1 MKRIVKVPIALI
13 LVSLLQVSC
22 NKSWLKP
29 EPLSV
34 LTPENVYVDPAGFQS
49 GLVTLRKNLKNEA
62 YGGRNQFAQE
72 VAASDLAIV
81 TFQLDFTKLT
91 PNSDK
96 FWKFLTLFN
105 TSYSCIKD
113 ANVLISRID
122 DIKWASDK
130 EKNAVLGEALWHRTY
145 WYYRLVNSY
154 GDVPWIG
161 KETQSAILDFASYS
175 RWTILDKLQKDLE
188 FAIKWLPES
197 APAGAISKGA
207 GNMLL
212 TKVYLANCQFDK
224 AIETSS
230 AVINGPYS
238 LMTKRFG
245 VNASNPKCD
254 VIWDLHR
261 PDNMNTP
268 QNSETIL
275 ATVDRFEAPTGAK
288 SAGTSSMR
296 LYNCAFYN
304 SVVRDSQ
311 GKPGTKSSGG
321 EYDTLGRGNADVRLD
336 PFYEYDVWGF
346 GNTNWKN
353 TPDLRR
359 SDNNWIDNNEIYYN
373 NPASVDYGKPLNP
386 AYFASLNDTIQA
398 NYAMPIYI
406 TFVQQQNPTATPLG
420 GNGDWYLFRLA
431 EAYLLRAEAYFW
443 KGQTVLA
450 ANDIDVVRARAH
462 ALPVSAGDLSIDFI
476 FDERARELFGETPRH
491 SELVRAS
498 YIMAKLKIGGYSLD
512 NFSQK
517 NFYFDRVMNRN
528 VFYSQGITFYAN
540 TIGIKPYNVLWP
552 IPSTVITANTL
563 GVINQNVGYDGAD
576 KNIAPITKPI

>member
-1 MKRIVKVPIALI
+1 MK
-13 LVSLLQVSC
+13 
-22 NKSWLKP
+22 
-29 EPLSV
+29 
-34 LTPENVYVDPAGFQS
+34 
-49 GLVTLRKNLKNEA
+49 
-62 YGGRNQFAQE
+62 
-72 VAASDLAIV
+72 
-81 TFQLDFTKLT
+81 
-91 PNSDK
+91 
-96 FWKFLTLFN
+96 LFG
-105 TSYSCIKD
+105 IG
-113 ANVLISRID
+113 A
-122 DIKWASDK
+122 
-130 EKNAVLGEALWHRTY
+130 Y

-161 KETQSAILDFASYS
+161 KETQSAILDFASFS

-188 FAIKWLPES
+188 FAVQWLPES

-212 TKVYLANCQFDK
+212 TKVYLANTEFDK
-224 AIETSS
+224 AIASAS
-230 AVINGPYS
+230 AVIGGPYS
-238 LMTKRFG
+238 LMTNRFG
-245 VNASNPKCD
+245 VDASNPKCD

-261 PDNMNTP
+261 PDNMNSA
-268 QNSETIL
+268 QNTETIL
-275 ATVDRFEAPTGAK
+275 ATVDRFEAPAGAK

-311 GKPGTKSSGG
+311 GKPGTVSSGG

-346 GNTNWKN
+346 GSTNWQN

-386 AYFASLNDTIQA
+386 AYFASLSDTIQA

-406 TFVQQQNPTATPLG
+406 TYVQQQNPTATPLG

-443 KGQTVLA
+443 KGESGLA
-450 ANDIDVVRARAH
+450 ANDINVVRERAH
-462 ALPVSAGDLSIDFI
+462 ALPITAGDVSIDFI
-476 FDERARELFGETPRH
+476 FDERARELFGESPRH

-498 YIMAKLKIGGYSLD
+498 YIMAKLNIGGYSLD
-512 NFSQK
+512 NFSEK
-517 NFYFDRVMNRN
+517 NYYFDRVMRKDI
-528 VFYSQGITFYAN
+528 FYSQGITFYAN
-540 TIGIKPYNVLWP
+540 TISIKPYNVLWP

-576 KNIAPITKPI
+576 KNVAPITTPIE